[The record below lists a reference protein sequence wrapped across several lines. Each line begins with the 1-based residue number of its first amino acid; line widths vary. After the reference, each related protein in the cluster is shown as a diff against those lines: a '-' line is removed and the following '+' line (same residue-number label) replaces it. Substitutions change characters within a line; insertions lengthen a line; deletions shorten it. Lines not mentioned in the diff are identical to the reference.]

1 MTEGFIDYETRSRT
15 QIRDGTDR
23 YMQGPGADAEATIC
37 TLAVDDGPVM
47 LWDILQEPEPRW
59 FHEITADPQ
68 ITLVAANFQHDRQT
82 MEHLLRRH
90 TEPSRWRCTRA
101 QANAH
106 GLPGGLEGQ
115 CAALNVPHDLSKSAH
130 GKRLIQLFC
139 VPHGDRYVEP
149 WEAPSEWESFKD
161 YARSDILALRAVY
174 RRLPTSNYA
183 GANLRYFW
191 LDAKINE
198 RGFAVDLPLIE
209 AAVDL
214 LDRAKGRGD
223 ADVTHRTGGAVTAV
237 TQRDK
242 LLRYL
247 QERGLALPNLRKAE
261 LESAL
266 QRDDLSPEHR
276 LLIEAR
282 LEGARAS
289 GAKYKRAIK
298 MHVGSRLRY
307 SMQFSGAGRTGR
319 TAHKGF
325 QPGNMP
331 RAVTYNPLAL
341 TLAEQ
346 HVPTKA
352 KFIDEIILPAIRDG
366 SALEEYSALLYGG
379 PNTVCANALRH
390 TIVAEPGNEL
400 ICADYK
406 NIESRVL
413 AWLAGEDWKCLA
425 YAAKDRG
432 EGEDL
437 YELLYSRFF
446 GVDIEKVSDHERQ
459 AGKVVELACGFGGS
473 VGAFVT
479 MAVGYGIDLS
489 TLPALVLPNANE
501 KALKKA
507 ETVWWRAFL
516 AREDYDL
523 DPKVFQAIH
532 VLVQMYR
539 AANPKIDGLKKAI
552 GRAVE
557 TAIQIRGSFH
567 EVGRC
572 KIWANAD
579 VLIVELPSG
588 YRLCYW
594 DPLIETEQ
602 VLDPETGEIEERSY
616 LSFKRARGAK
626 MIRER
631 SWPGLTLENIVQAVA
646 NQLLRWGS
654 LEIEAVYPG
663 IQVLSVHD
671 EILSEVRKGAVKLEH
686 YIELMCKGWHWTR
699 GLPLAADGWIGPRF
713 GKRG

>member
-1 MTEGFIDYETRSRT
+1 MIVTW
-15 QIRDGTDR
+15 
-23 YMQGPGADAEATIC
+23 AAES
-37 TLAVDDGPVM
+37 GPVK
-47 LWDILQEPEPRW
+47 LWDRTTDLTPPAELR
-59 FHEITADPQ
+59 
-68 ITLVAANFQHDRQT
+68 TLVADPLVTFVAHNSPFDAAVFAQCLGWDLPA
-82 MEHLLRRH
+82 E
-90 TEPSRWRCTRA
+90 RWQCTRA
-101 QANAH
+101 QAYAH
-106 GLPGGLEGQ
+106 GLPGGLEGLG
-115 CAALNVPHDLSKSAH
+115 AALGLSTAEAKAQ
-130 GKRLIQLFC
+130 GGQKLIQLFC
-139 VPHGDRYVEP
+139 VPKKDGSYVES
-149 WEAPSEWESFKD
+149 WEAPSEWATFTD
-161 YARSDILALRAVY
+161 YACRDVDALRTVFK
-174 RRLPTSNYA
+174 RLPSTNFT
-183 GANLRYFW
+183 GANLLYFR
-191 LDAKINE
+191 LDAAINR
-198 RGFAVDLPLIE
+198 RGFLVDLSLIE

-223 ADVTHRTGGAVTAV
+223 QDVADRTGGAVTAI

-247 QERGLALPNLRKAE
+247 QERTGLALPNLRKAE
-261 LESAL
+261 LENAL
-266 QRDDLSPEHR
+266 QRDDLSPEQR

-289 GAKYKRAIK
+289 GAKYKRATR
-298 MHVGSRLRY
+298 MHVGGRLRY
-307 SMQFSGAGRTGR
+307 TMQVSGAGRTGR

-331 RAVTYNPLAL
+331 RAVTYNPLAKS
-341 TLAEQ
+341 LAEQ
-346 HVPTKA
+346 HVPVKA
-352 KFIDEIILPAIRDG
+352 KFIDEIILPTILSRVIPDPLIA
-366 SALEEYSALLYGG
+366 GG
-379 PNTVCANALRH
+379 PNTLAANALRH
-390 TIVAEPGNEL
+390 TIIAAPGNEL

-489 TLPALVLPNANE
+489 TLPALVLPNASD

-516 AREDYDL
+516 ERGDYDL
-523 DPKVFQAIH
+523 EPKVYQAIH

-539 AANPKIDGLKKAI
+539 AANPKIDGLKKAL

-557 TAIQIRGSFH
+557 TAVRIRGSFH

-594 DPLIETEQ
+594 QPEIETEK
-602 VLDPETGEIEERSY
+602 VLDPETGEEEERSF
-616 LSFKRARGAK
+616 LSFKRARGAR

-631 SWPGLTLENIVQAVA
+631 SWPGLTLENVVQSVA
-646 NQLLRWGS
+646 NQILRNGS
-654 LEIEAVYPG
+654 LEVEAVYPG
-663 IQVLSVHD
+663 IQILSVHD
-671 EILSEVRKGAVKLEH
+671 EILSEARKGAISLEH

-699 GLPLAADGWIGPRF
+699 GLPLAADGWVGPRY

>member
-1 MTEGFIDYETRSRT
+1 MTDTFIDFETRSKV
-15 QIRDGTDR
+15 QIREGTDR
-23 YMQGPGADAEATIC
+23 YMTEGEATIC
-37 TLAVDDGPVM
+37 TLAVDDGEVL
-47 LWDILQEPEPRW
+47 LWDILHEPEPKW
-59 FHEITADPQ
+59 FYEITADPAV
-68 ITLVAANFQHDRQT
+68 TLIAANFQHDRQT
-82 MEHLLRRH
+82 MGRLLECD
-90 TEPSRWRCTRA
+90 TPISRWRCTRA
-101 QANAH
+101 MANAH

-115 CAALNVPHDLSKSAH
+115 CAALNVPLDQAKTAD
-130 GKRLIQLFC
+130 GKRLIQIFC
-139 VPHGDRYVEP
+139 VPKKDGTYVNPAEKP
-149 WEAPSEWESFKD
+149 DEWEAFKS

-174 RRLPTSNYA
+174 RRLPATNYA

-191 LDAKINE
+191 LDAQINE

-223 ADVTHRTGGAVTAV
+223 QDVADRTGGAVTAV

-247 QERGLALPNLRKAE
+247 QERTGLALPNLRKAE
-261 LESAL
+261 LENAL
-266 QRDDLSPEHR
+266 QRDDLSPEQR

-298 MHVGSRLRY
+298 MHVGGRLRFT
-307 SMQFSGAGRTGR
+307 MQYSGAGRTGR

-331 RAVTYNPLAL
+331 RAVTYNPLAKS
-341 TLAEQ
+341 LAEQ
-346 HVPTKA
+346 HVPVDA
-352 KFIDEIILPAIRDG
+352 KSRPGYIDDLLLPDIRSG
-366 SALEEYSALLYGG
+366 AALDDTLTHGG
-379 PNTVCANALRH
+379 PNTAAANALRH
-390 TIVAEPGNEL
+390 TIVAAPGNEL

-446 GVDIEKVSDHERQ
+446 GVDISKVSDHERQ

-489 TLPALVLPNANE
+489 TLPALVLPNADA
-501 KALKKA
+501 KAIKKA

-516 AREDYDL
+516 ERGDYDL
-523 DPKVFQAIH
+523 EPKVYQAIH

-539 AANPKIDGLKKAI
+539 AANPKIDGLKKAL

-557 TAIQIRGSFH
+557 TAVRIRGSFH

-594 DPLIETEQ
+594 SPEIETEK
-602 VLDPETGEIEERSY
+602 VIDPETGEEEERSF
-616 LSFKRARGAK
+616 LSFKRARGAR

-631 SWPGLTLENIVQAVA
+631 SWPGLTLENVVQSVA
-646 NQLLRWGS
+646 NQILRYGS
-654 LEIEAVYPG
+654 LEVEAVYPG
-663 IQVLSVHD
+663 IQILSVHD
-671 EILSEVRKGAVKLEH
+671 EILSEARKGAISLEH

-699 GLPLAADGWIGPRF
+699 GLPLAADGWIGPRY

>member
-1 MTEGFIDYETRSRT
+1 VTDGFIDFETRSRV

-23 YMQGPGADAEATIC
+23 YMAGPEYMDAAEATIC

-47 LWDILQEPEPRW
+47 LWDILTEPEPKW
-59 FHEITADPQ
+59 FYEVTADPL

-82 MEHLLRRH
+82 MEQLLGRH
-90 TEPSRWRCTRA
+90 TLVSRWRCTRA

-115 CAALNVPHDLSKSAH
+115 CAALQVPLDLSKVAD
-130 GKRLIQLFC
+130 GKRLIQVFC
-139 VPHGDRYVEP
+139 VPRKDGTYVEP
-149 WEAPSEWESFKD
+149 TERPNEWEAFKH

-174 RRLPTSNYA
+174 RRLPAHNYT

-191 LDAKINE
+191 LDATINE

-209 AAVDL
+209 AAVVL

-223 ADVTHRTGGAVTAV
+223 ADVSNRTGGAVTAV

-247 QERGLALPNLRKAE
+247 QERGVALPNLRKSE
-261 LESAL
+261 LENAL
-266 QRDDLSPEHR
+266 QCDDLSPEQR
-276 LLIEAR
+276 FLIEAR

-298 MHVGSRLRY
+298 MHVDGRLRY
-307 SMQFSGAGRTGR
+307 TMQFSGAGRTGR

-331 RAVTYNPLAL
+331 RAVTYNPLAP

-346 HVPTKA
+346 HVPVKA
-352 KFIDEIILPAIRDG
+352 KFIDEVILPAIRDG
-366 SALEEYSALLYGG
+366 SALDNDLVFGG
-379 PNTVCANALRH
+379 PNTVAANALRH
-390 TIVAEPGNEL
+390 TIVAASGNEL

-406 NIESRVL
+406 NVESRVL

-425 YAAKDRG
+425 YAAADRG

-437 YELLYSRFF
+437 YRMLYSRFF
-446 GVDIEKVSDHERQ
+446 GVALEKVNDHERQ

-489 TLPALVLPNANE
+489 TLPALVLPNAPE
-501 KALKKA
+501 KSLKKA
-507 ETVWWRAFL
+507 EQVWWRAFL
-516 AREDYDL
+516 TRDDFDL
-523 DPKVFQAIH
+523 EPKVFQAIH

-539 AANPKIDGLKKAI
+539 AANPKIDSLKKSL

-557 TAIQIRGSFH
+557 NAIRRRGSLH

-572 KIWANAD
+572 KIWATAD

-594 DPLIETEQ
+594 SPEIATEKI
-602 VLDPETGEIEERSY
+602 VDPETGEEEDRTY

-663 IQVLSVHD
+663 IQILSVHD
-671 EILSEVRKGAVKLEH
+671 EALSEARKGAVKLEH
-686 YIELMCKGWHWTR
+686 YIELMCKGWYWTR
-699 GLPLAADGWIGPRF
+699 GLPLAADGWTGPRY
-713 GKRG
+713 GKR

>member
-1 MTEGFIDYETRSRT
+1 MTLAFTDFESRSGVN
-15 QIRDGTDR
+15 IRDGNDR
-23 YMQGPGADAEATIC
+23 YFTDAEPTIC
-37 TLAVDDGPVM
+37 TMAIENGPVK
-47 LWDILQEPEPRW
+47 LWDIMYEPEPSW
-59 FHEITADPQ
+59 FTQ
-68 ITLVAANFQHDRQT
+68 TLENPHVIFVAHNASFDRGI
-82 MEHLLRRH
+82 MERTLGRR
-90 TEPSRWRCTRA
+90 TPIERWRCTRA
-101 QANAH
+101 QAYAH
-106 GLPGGLEGQ
+106 GLPGGLEGL
-115 CAALNVPHDLSKSAH
+115 CRALDISDDESKSAD
-130 GKRLIQLFC
+130 GKALIQFFC
-139 VPHGDRYVEP
+139 VPKKDGTYNDPQEFPYQ
-149 WEAPSEWESFKD
+149 WQAFKD
-161 YARSDILALRAVY
+161 YACRDVDALRSVF
-174 RRLPTSNYA
+174 RRLPAHNFA
-183 GANLRYFW
+183 GTNMRYYW

-198 RGFAVDLPLIE
+198 RGFAVDLPLIA

-214 LDRAKGRGD
+214 LERAKGRGD
-223 ADVTHRTGGAVTAV
+223 IEVSAQTGGAVTAI

-247 QERGLALPNLRKAE
+247 QAKGLALPNLRKSE
-261 LESAL
+261 LENAL
-266 QRDDLSPEHR
+266 QRDDLSPEQR

-298 MHVGSRLRY
+298 MHVDGRLRY
-307 SMQFSGAGRTGR
+307 TMQFSGAGRTGR

-331 RAVTYNPLAL
+331 RAVTYNPLAN

-346 HVPTKA
+346 HVP
-352 KFIDEIILPAIRDG
+352 IDHKSRPGYIDDGIIPSIRDG
-366 SALEEYSALLYGG
+366 SALDNDLAFGG

-390 TIVAEPGNEL
+390 TIIAAPGNEL

-413 AWLAGEDWKCLA
+413 AWLAGEDWKCVA

-446 GVDIEKVSDHERQ
+446 GVDISKVSDHERQ

-479 MAVGYGIDLS
+479 MSVGYGIDLS
-489 TLPALVLPNANE
+489 TLPALVLPNASE
-501 KALKKA
+501 KALAKA
-507 ETVWWRAFL
+507 EQVWWRAFL

-523 DPKVFQAIH
+523 DFKVYQAIH

-557 TAIQIRGSFH
+557 TAVRIRGSFH

-594 DPLIETEQ
+594 APEIEIES
-602 VLDPETGEIEERSY
+602 VLDPETGEVEERSY

-631 SWPGLTLENIVQAVA
+631 SWPGLTLENIVQATA
-646 NQLLRWGS
+646 NQLLRAGS
-654 LEIEAVYPG
+654 LEVEARWPG
-663 IQVLSVHD
+663 IQILSVHD
-671 EILSEVRKGAVKLEH
+671 EALSEAPIGTVNLEE
-686 YIELMCKGWHWTR
+686 YINVLCKGWHWTR
-699 GLPLAADGWIGPRF
+699 GLPLAADGWVGPRY